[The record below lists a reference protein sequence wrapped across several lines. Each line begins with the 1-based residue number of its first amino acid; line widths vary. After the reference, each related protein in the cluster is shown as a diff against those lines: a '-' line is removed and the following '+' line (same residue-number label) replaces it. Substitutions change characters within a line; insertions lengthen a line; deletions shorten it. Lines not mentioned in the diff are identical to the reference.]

1 MRRFVR
7 NSIAWVAA
15 LALVPLTVLLVMQYS
30 FLRRL
35 EETTAQA
42 ERNWLRNTVADVVR
56 DVDHDFRSA
65 TESALDLTTASLD
78 DHLNLGAHFRNA
90 RVPGAK
96 TYFTVRFGEEMWDLS
111 TYDPAGRAKTVSL
124 AEGQAMKVAVASWS
138 VVHHFGTVIP
148 ARGLSMDDADRSNR
162 IIVKPITDGA
172 LHVAGVAGVVL
183 DNEQARAAM
192 SAIGTASIKKHR
204 HNDLFIRIGDPKQ
217 FEPRA
222 TGRREFI
229 TEPLKFAYMDWL
241 LGVRDVCAT
250 PEELAHLNFRFN
262 AFWTGGVAIALIG
275 AIFLG
280 IQATARQMRLSQ
292 MKSDFVSNVSHELRT
307 PLSSIRVFGEYM
319 RLGRVEK
326 PEKIRE
332 YGEYIETES
341 RRLTQL
347 INNILDFSRIESA
360 EKKYRFAECDAGAIV
375 TDTLSAF
382 EVPLRERGFI
392 ITVDIEPS
400 LPPVRADHDSIAQA
414 LVNLI
419 DNAVKYSGDRKEISV
434 RVGRVLQ
441 PAGPDELRI
450 AVQDHGIGI
459 ALGEQ
464 KKIFD
469 KFYRVGSGLVHD
481 VKGSGLGLA
490 IVSHIVKAHRGR
502 VEVASTPGN
511 GTTFTIVIPC
521 AATEVRAPVAP
532 PLDEKL
538 ENA

>member
-15 LALVPLTVLLVMQYS
+15 LALIPLSVLLVMQYR

-42 ERNWLRNTVADVVR
+42 ERNWLRNTVKDVVSEVDREFR
-56 DVDHDFRSA
+56 DTADTA
-65 TESALDLTTASLD
+65 LNLEESSLAD
-78 DHLNLGAHFRNA
+78 SQSLGAHFRKA

-96 TYFTVRFGEEMWDLS
+96 TFFTVRFGEGMWDVAS
-111 TYDPAGRAKTVSL
+111 FDPSGRAKTMPL
-124 AEGQAMKVAVASWS
+124 PEGQAMKVATASWS

-148 ARGLSMDDADRSNR
+148 NRALSIDDADGSNR
-162 IIVKPITDGA
+162 IVVKPITDGA
-172 LHVAGVAGVVL
+172 WHVAGVAGVIL
-183 DNEQARAAM
+183 DNDRARAALTELAQR
-192 SAIGTASIKKHR
+192 SAKKHR
-204 HNDLFIRIGDPKQ
+204 HGNDLVIRVGERKM

-229 TEPLKFAYMDWL
+229 TEPLGFAYMDWT
-241 LGVRDVCAT
+241 LGARDVCAT
-250 PEELAHLNFRFN
+250 PEEIAHINFRFN
-262 AFWTGGVAIALIG
+262 AFWTAGVAVLLVAAMILA
-275 AIFLG
+275 
-280 IQATARQMRLSQ
+280 IQATMRQMRLSQ

-332 YGEYIETES
+332 YGEYIEAES

-360 EKKYRFAECDAGAIV
+360 EKKYRFCDCDPGAIV
-375 TDTLSAF
+375 ADTVSAF
-382 EVPLRERGFI
+382 EVPLRERGFN
-392 ITVDIEPS
+392 ITVELAPS
-400 LPPVRADHDSIAQA
+400 LPQVRLDRDSIAQA

-419 DNAVKYSGDRKEISV
+419 DNAVKYSGDRKEIGIRAFV
-434 RVGRVLQ
+434 EGN
-441 PAGPDELRI
+441 ELRI
-450 AVQDHGIGI
+450 AVRDHGIGI
-459 ALGEQ
+459 AACEQ
-464 KKIFD
+464 KKIFE

-490 IVSHIVKAHRGR
+490 IVSHIVKAHGGR
-502 VEVASTPGN
+502 IEVVSAPGE

-521 AATEVRAPVAP
+521 GATGASPVEVANPT
-532 PLDEKL
+532 L

>member
-7 NSIAWVAA
+7 NSIAWIAA

-42 ERNWLRNTVADVVR
+42 ERNWLRNQVADVVR
-56 DVDHDFRSA
+56 DVDHDFRDKA
-65 TESALDLTTASLD
+65 EFALDLTNAALADSQSLET
-78 DHLNLGAHFRNA
+78 HFRNA

-96 TYFTVRFGEEMWDLS
+96 TYFTVRFGEEMWDVA
-111 TYDPAGRAKTVSL
+111 TFDAAGRAKTVPL
-124 AEGQAMKVAVASWS
+124 PEGQAMKVAVASWS
-138 VVHHFGTVIP
+138 VVHHFGTVLPLRTMNI
-148 ARGLSMDDADRSNR
+148 DDADRANR
-162 IIVKPITDGA
+162 IIVMPITDGA

-183 DNEQARAAM
+183 DNERARLSMAELALRQ
-192 SAIGTASIKKHR
+192 IRNRR
-204 HNDLFIRIGDPKQ
+204 HDNDLVVRVGEPKM
-217 FEPRA
+217 FEARA

-241 LGVRDVCAT
+241 LGVRDICAT

-262 AFWTGGVAIALIG
+262 AFWSAGVGIALIA

-326 PEKIRE
+326 QEKIRE

-360 EKKYRFAECDAGAIV
+360 EKKYRFAECDPGSII
-375 TDTLSAF
+375 TETLSAF
-382 EVPLRERGFI
+382 EVPLRERGFRI
-392 ITVDIEPS
+392 VVDIAPS
-400 LPPVRADHDSIAQA
+400 LPRVRVDRESIAQV
-414 LVNLI
+414 LVNLF
-419 DNAVKYSGDRKEISV
+419 DNAVKYSGERKEIGV
-434 RVGRVLQ
+434 RAFVEH
-441 PAGPDELRI
+441 DELRI

-459 ALGEQ
+459 AASEQ
-464 KKIFD
+464 KKIFE

-502 VEVASTPGN
+502 VEVASAPYE
-511 GTTFTIVIPC
+511 GTTFTIVLPC
-521 AATEVRAPVAP
+521 DRVEAAT
-532 PLDEKL
+532 L